1 MASWNP
7 EIMRFSK
14 MKIEESLA
22 RMEQYN
28 EDLLKKVLVFEATIQ
43 DEVVANAKQMIN
55 EINVLIRDI
64 KEKTQAQIDKME
76 KAAEGIAKL
85 ESGASDNMKGFK

>member
-1 MASWNP
+1 
-7 EIMRFSK
+7 